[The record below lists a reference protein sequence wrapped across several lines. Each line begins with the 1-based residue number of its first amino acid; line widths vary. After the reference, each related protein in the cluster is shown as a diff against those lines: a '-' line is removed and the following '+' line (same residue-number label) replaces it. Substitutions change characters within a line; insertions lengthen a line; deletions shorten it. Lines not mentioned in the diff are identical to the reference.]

1 MSLNS
6 SFLCLLSYLLLDS
19 QVVAD
24 NNRTFIQ
31 NFDNN
36 TNFWIFIQLIKGERR
51 EDGFLALKLE
61 VIY

>member
-31 NFDNN
+31 NFGNN
-36 TNFWIFIQLIKGERR
+36 TNFWIFVQLIKERDQ
-51 EDGFLALKLE
+51 EDGLLASKLE
-61 VIY
+61 VID